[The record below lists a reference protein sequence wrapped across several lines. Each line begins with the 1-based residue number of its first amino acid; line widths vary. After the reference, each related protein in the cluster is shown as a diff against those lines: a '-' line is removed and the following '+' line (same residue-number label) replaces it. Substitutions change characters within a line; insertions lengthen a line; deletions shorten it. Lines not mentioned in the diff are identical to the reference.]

1 VILNQTF
8 NDQAALAEAWEN
20 RVADEATL
28 HPVSYANCVV
38 TKPWGYEFEMFD
50 DTKHALWLLH
60 INAQRATSLHC
71 HMHKTA
77 SFLPLSDG
85 LQIVTLSGVIPLERG
100 LKVVAKP
107 GVFHSVWN
115 SAMTDGELI
124 EVENPSIKTDLI
136 RAQDAW
142 GRQKQG
148 YEGEKHIVRGWELA
162 KANYGYCQLK
172 EHYPVFRLGHKIE
185 VDDEGFH
192 VRRMVNA

>member
-1 VILNQTF
+1 MILNQTF
-8 NDQAALAEAWEN
+8 NDQAALAEAYEN
-20 RVADEATL
+20 RAPDEAPL
-28 HPVSYANCVV
+28 HPVSYDNCIVL
-38 TKPWGYEFEMFD
+38 KPWGYEFELFD

-85 LQIVTLSGVIPLERG
+85 FQIVTLSGVIPLERG

-124 EVENPSIKTDLI
+124 EIESPSNKLDLV
-136 RAQDAW
+136 RVQDAW

-148 YEGEKHIVRGWELA
+148 YEGEKHIVRTGLEA
-162 KANYGYCQLK
+162 YGYCQLK